1 MPPELVAQIRGILVA
16 KEEAPPSERRKISA
30 ALPGLGFRIR
40 DFQEHVPSHRG
51 GFSVADFDL
60 LVEKGIIRVGL
71 AAGAARPGQ
80 GQGEADRQRQ
90 QGLAPPSPSR
100 RAEPTPA
107 ADEPG
112 DRARAGP
119 VRPASRGPTLV
130 RSGAALAF
138 GAGPLGPPP
147 PALGSAVRRA

>member
-60 LVEKGIIRVGL
+60 LVEKGIIRVGT

-80 GQGEADRQRQ
+80 GQGEVDRQRQ
-90 QGLAPPSPSR
+90 QGLAAGSR
-100 RAEPTPA
+100 ARPRPRAGPRPA
-107 ADEPG
+107 AQPG
-112 DRARAGP
+112 DRARPPARRQQ
-119 VRPASRGPTLV
+119 RPDLV
-130 RSGAALAF
+130 RDPLRLAW
-138 GAGPLGPPP
+138 GMARW
-147 PALGSAVRRA
+147 ARRRLS